1 MNRIFG
7 SKKQEA
13 PKPEPKVEEKP
24 QPIDLTEQS
33 KKVFDDVRIH
43 YFSSKQEFKN

>member
-7 SKKQEA
+7 SKKKEE

-24 QPIDLTEQS
+24 EPIDLTEQS
-33 KKVFDDVRIH
+33 KKVNIQNLNKI
-43 YFSSKQEFKN
+43 FSLKQEYKN